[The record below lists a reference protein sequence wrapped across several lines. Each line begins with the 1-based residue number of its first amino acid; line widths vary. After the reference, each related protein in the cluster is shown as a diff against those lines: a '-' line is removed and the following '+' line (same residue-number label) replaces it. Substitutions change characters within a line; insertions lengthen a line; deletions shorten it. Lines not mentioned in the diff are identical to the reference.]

1 MSRDWQPCED
11 MRLSDKD
18 MNEKKSMNNHLHILE
33 GYTNL
38 LRVWPDRRL
47 ARPSAR
53 VDRPVPAAHRQCPAD
68 PLAALLR

>member
-38 LRVWPDRRL
+38 LRVWPDCAARR
-47 ARPSAR
+47 SAC
-53 VDRPVPAAHRQCPAD
+53 AS
-68 PLAALLR
+68 